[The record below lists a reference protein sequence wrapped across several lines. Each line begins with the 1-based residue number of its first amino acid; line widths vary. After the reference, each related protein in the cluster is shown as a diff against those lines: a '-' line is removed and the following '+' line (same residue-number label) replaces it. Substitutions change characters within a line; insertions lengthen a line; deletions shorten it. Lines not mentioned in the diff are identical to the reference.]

1 MSNEIIIGILT
12 ATIIV
17 ALFLIGRI
25 TNLATEATELAK
37 QDREKLTEQ
46 QAVATHLREELEA
59 TNDLL
64 QTYRE
69 ENKRMLDLALRLS
82 QPNTMVDAHRDR
94 ASYYV
99 ALQGCAQRLEQAEQ
113 AYHDAVGQ
121 GEFDKWF
128 NEQTKVTALDT

>member
-1 MSNEIIIGILT
+1 MSNEIIIGILV
-12 ATIIV
+12 AAIIV
-17 ALFLIGRI
+17 ALFLIGHI
-25 TNLATEATELAK
+25 TNLATEAT
-37 QDREKLTEQ
+37 KLTEQ
-46 QAVATHLREELEA
+46 QAAATHLREELEA

-64 QTYRE
+64 QAYRE

-99 ALQGCAQRLEQAEQ
+99 ALQGCAQRLEQAEH

-128 NEQTKVTALDT
+128 DEQTKGTALDT

>member
-1 MSNEIIIGILT
+1 MSNEIIIGILI
-12 ATIIV
+12 AAIIV
-17 ALFLIGRI
+17 ALFLIGHI
-25 TNLATEATELAK
+25 TNLASEATALAK

-46 QAVATHLREELEA
+46 QAAATHLREELEA

-82 QPNTMVDAHRDR
+82 QPNTLVDAHRDR

-99 ALQGCAQRLEQAEQ
+99 ALQGCAQRLEQAEHT
-113 AYHDAVGQ
+113 YHDAVGHN
-121 GEFDKWF
+121 EFDRWF
-128 NEQTKVTALDT
+128 DEHTKGTALDN